1 MQTDSLFY
9 RLFQT
14 APGLFF
20 ELIGQPPKVS
30 QGYTF
35 RSVEL
40 KQTAFRIDGVF
51 LPTPK
56 TAPSK
61 VYFLEV
67 QFQKDQSLYRRLF
80 AEICLFL
87 RQNPDITDWQA
98 VVIYPDKFLEPSD
111 LRPYQNWLAPPEI
124 HRIYLDQLAE
134 EPSALGIDL
143 IRLIVEPEPTAID
156 RAKQLLN
163 QAKQTEIADL
173 SQKAIIELIE
183 TIVVYKFPKL
193 SRQEIEQMLN
203 LSDLKQTKVYQEALA
218 EGLEQG
224 KQQGKQQAGVT
235 LITQLLA
242 QKFGDLPLAVRSSI
256 EQLSLPQIEA
266 LAKRLFEFSTL
277 QDVIDW
283 LRRHAAD

>member
-20 ELIGQPPKVS
+20 ELIGQPPEVS
-30 QGYTF
+30 QGYIF

-56 TAPSK
+56 TAPST

-67 QFQKDQSLYRRLF
+67 QFQKDQYLYRRLF

-87 RQNPDITDWQA
+87 RQNPDIMDWQA
-98 VVIYPDKFLEPSD
+98 VVIYPDKSLEPSD

-134 EPSALGIDL
+134 EPSSPGIDL
-143 IRLIVEPEPTAID
+143 IRLIIEPEPTAID
-156 RAKQLLN
+156 HAKQLLN
-163 QAKQTEIADL
+163 QAKQTAIADL

-183 TIVVYKFPKL
+183 TIVVYKFPQL
-193 SRQEIEQMLN
+193 SRQEIEQMLH

-224 KQQGKQQAGVT
+224 KQQAGAT

-242 QKFGDLPLAVRSSI
+242 HKFGDLPPAVRSSI
-256 EQLSLPQIEA
+256 EQLSLTQIEA
-266 LAKRLFEFSTL
+266 LAKTLFEFSTL
-277 QDVIDW
+277 QDVIDC
-283 LRRHAAD
+283 LQMHTSN